1 MFGIGDTLKQ
11 AWYGLWV
18 LIDSLVYSLISIAY
32 QVFNLIAKAS
42 LYNSE
47 NGDIKVMVE
56 RISVILGI
64 GMLFIIAYNII
75 LNIMNP
81 DKASS
86 SGDKSMQGIFKNA
99 IIAIVMLTAYS
110 TVFTY
115 MTRIQNHIID
125 SQVIEKIIL
134 GADETNNTS
143 SSDMGATVAAKI
155 FTTFFYP
162 IDDNG
167 NVVTYETNINNAT
180 IPQIVDIKYKYFIC
194 GFFLTNES
202 NNVEL
207 VINVIIDPDSAAS
220 TPSL

>member
-47 NGDIKVMVE
+47 NGDIKVIVE

-86 SGDKSMQGIFKNA
+86 SGDK
-99 IIAIVMLTAYS
+99 
-110 TVFTY
+110 
-115 MTRIQNHIID
+115 
-125 SQVIEKIIL
+125 
-134 GADETNNTS
+134 
-143 SSDMGATVAAKI
+143 
-155 FTTFFYP
+155 
-162 IDDNG
+162 
-167 NVVTYETNINNAT
+167 
-180 IPQIVDIKYKYFIC
+180 
-194 GFFLTNES
+194 
-202 NNVEL
+202 
-207 VINVIIDPDSAAS
+207 
-220 TPSL
+220 